1 MLCKS
6 ITIFICIILISKVF
20 NKLNMKSVKIKN
32 GKGIMIKCQGG
43 LMNTCYMG
51 VPEKKLECDF

>member
-20 NKLNMKSVKIKN
+20 NELNMKYVKIKN

-43 LMNTCYMG
+43 LMHTCYKG
-51 VPEKKLECDF
+51 VPEKN

>member
-20 NKLNMKSVKIKN
+20 NKLNMKFVKIKN

-43 LMNTCYMG
+43 LMNTCYKG
-51 VPEKKLECDF
+51 VPEKKS